1 MVLISY
7 FNHTDALFNLNGTA
21 LYIVYEGKVTFENGY
36 PTTVPNRVIVWKI
49 ERGAS
54 N

>member
-7 FNHTDALFNLNGTA
+7 FNHTDVLFNLNGTA
-21 LYIVYEGKVTFENGY
+21 LYIVDEEKVTFGKGY

-49 ERGAS
+49 ERGSS